1 MISKKLMSEIM
12 NDKVKSI
19 KIMND
24 TIFIYFENNDQE
36 YFIETYELA
45 FRARD
50 YFKIKNNHLSLNQSI
65 EEIFKEANSIYESLS
80 SK

>member
-24 TIFIYFENNDQE
+24 TILIYFENNDQE
-36 YFIETYELA
+36 YFIDIYELA
-45 FRARD
+45 DKCKEWA
-50 YFKIKNNHLSLNQSI
+50 YNNSYTLRSQ
-65 EEIFKEANSIYESLS
+65 
-80 SK
+80 

>member
-1 MISKKLMSEIM
+1 MTSKELLSEIM
-12 NDKVKSI
+12 GDKVKSI
-19 KIMND
+19 RIMND
-24 TIFIYFENNDQE
+24 TVFIYFENNNQE
-36 YFIETYELA
+36 YFIDTYELA

-65 EEIFKEANSIYESLS
+65 EEIFKEANSIYERLS

>member
-12 NDKVKSI
+12 DDKVKSI
-19 KIMND
+19 SIMND

-50 YFKIKNNHLSLNQSI
+50 YFKTKNNHLSLNQSI
-65 EEIFKEANSIYESLS
+65 KDIFNEANSIYESLS